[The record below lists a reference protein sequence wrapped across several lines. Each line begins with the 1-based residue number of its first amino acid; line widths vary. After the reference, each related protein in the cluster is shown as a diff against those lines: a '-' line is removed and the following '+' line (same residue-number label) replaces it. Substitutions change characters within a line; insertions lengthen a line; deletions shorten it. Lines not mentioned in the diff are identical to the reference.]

1 MRPIVASM
9 LLGPAVGFVGND
21 DDATVAR
28 YAVGSLLGLET
39 LDGIST
45 DRGIRIEGERR
56 GNPKLAIRPAGQHV
70 VALAPTVDVT
80 PPEVIDIRDILA
92 SQGPLHEAPED
103 AGANAVDERFGL
115 AKHRPPLSVR
125 HRPQALVGGAE
136 NADRRSCLGV

>member
-9 LLGPAVGFVGND
+9 LLVPAVGFVGND

-28 YAVGSLLGLET
+28 YAVGA

-45 DRGIRIEGERR
+45 ERGSRIEGERR
-56 GNPKLAIRPAGQHV
+56 GNPRLAIRPAGQHV
-70 VALAPTVDVT
+70 VALAPTVDVS

-103 AGANAVDERFGL
+103 AG
-115 AKHRPPLSVR
+115 
-125 HRPQALVGGAE
+125 
-136 NADRRSCLGV
+136 